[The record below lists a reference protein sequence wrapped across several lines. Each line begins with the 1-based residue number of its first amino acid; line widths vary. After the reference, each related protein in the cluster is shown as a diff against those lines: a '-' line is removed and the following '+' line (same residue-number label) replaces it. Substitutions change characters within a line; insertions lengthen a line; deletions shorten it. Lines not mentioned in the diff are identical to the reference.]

1 MKTYVFTWLLSL
13 FDFPVIKTGPNRIT
27 PRKVFH
33 FRYWTNEKK
42 YFTDFSKSSRKF
54 RVTKNSK
61 FSIQNFNS
69 LLSPKFDP
77 DKFLENS
84 SDGRFQTFVVWHRP
98 ISGFLIRANYP
109 RSMSFPEMGLGYVIW
124 NFEINLDEFSR
135 KRSASPT
142 QLEFWK
148 NIWMGFPGFANKGW
162 SYLDCDDS
170 FLINFIVMSDQFWI
184 SWSNDTTCEVTWCSI
199 FGHSKF
205 TWGIGPSRFFFK
217 FQNQM

>member
-1 MKTYVFTWLLSL
+1 MK
-13 FDFPVIKTGPNRIT
+13 KN
-27 PRKVFH
+27 
-33 FRYWTNEKK
+33 
-42 YFTDFSKSSRKF
+42 FTDFSKSSRKF

-124 NFEINLDEFSR
+124 NFEINLDELSR
-135 KRSASPT
+135 KRSASSPA

-148 NIWMGFPGFANKGW
+148 NIWMGFANKGW
-162 SYLDCDDS
+162 SYLDCDE
-170 FLINFIVMSDQFWI
+170 FLFDQFHRHVWPVLDFLVQRHDL
-184 SWSNDTTCEVTWCSI
+184 WSHVMFHFRPFQIHLRDRTVSI
-199 FGHSKF
+199 LF
-205 TWGIGPSRFFFK
+205 
-217 FQNQM
+217 